1 MLGEDLPRIR
11 QEIEAMKVLRHQ
23 NICQLLQVNG
33 LNSVYWRF
41 LAIENNLS
49 IKIMALPKCYL
60 FSIFEGD

>member
-33 LNSVYWRF
+33 LNSVYWRY
-41 LAIENNLS
+41 LAIET

>member
-33 LNSVYWRF
+33 LNSVYWRY
-41 LAIENNLS
+41 LNLS

-60 FSIFEGD
+60 FLIFEGD

>member
-33 LNSVYWRF
+33 LNCV
-41 LAIENNLS
+41 LALLS
-49 IKIMALPKCYL
+49 HR
-60 FSIFEGD
+60 E

>member
-49 IKIMALPKCYL
+49 IKIMALPNCYL

>member
-33 LNSVYWRF
+33 LNSVYWR
-41 LAIENNLS
+41 
-49 IKIMALPKCYL
+49 YL
-60 FSIFEGD
+60 N

>member
-33 LNSVYWRF
+33 LNSLYWRY
-41 LAIENNLS
+41 LAF
-49 IKIMALPKCYL
+49 KIMALPKFYL